1 MVMVSW
7 FTIGANR
14 KKEGKKMLGFMKK
27 EKERTKGD
35 SWRVRNE
42 RVREWEGE

>member
-1 MVMVSW
+1 MERRQLMVMVSW

-27 EKERTKGD
+27 RERENQ
-35 SWRVRNE
+35 RR
-42 RVREWEGE
+42 